1 MKVDVM
7 KGKKGAQPVII
18 DTNAMILQVEYRI
31 DFEKELMGLLGS
43 YEIFIPITVLN
54 ELNGIKDKH
63 AKAALKLAQKYQNVE
78 SVKSGDDA
86 IVSLALKL
94 NAIVITNDRALRKR
108 LLEQGKSVIYVRQRA
123 YLAMDVP

>member
-1 MKVDVM
+1 M

-18 DTNAMILQVEYRI
+18 DTNALVLQIEYKI
-31 DFEKELMGLLGS
+31 DFESELMGLLGS

-54 ELNGIKDKH
+54 ELRNIKDKH

-94 NAIVITNDRALRKR
+94 NAIVITNDRALRRR
-108 LLEQGKSVIYVRQRA
+108 LLALGKSVIYVRQKA
-123 YLAMDVP
+123 YLAMDEP

>member
-1 MKVDVM
+1 MIIM

-18 DTNAMILQVEYRI
+18 DTNAMILQVEYKI
-31 DFEKELMGLLGS
+31 DFERELMGLLGS
-43 YEIFIPITVLN
+43 FEIFIPITVLN

-108 LLEQGKSVIYVRQRA
+108 LLEHGKKVIYVRQRA
-123 YLAMDVP
+123 YLAMEVP